1 MTPTQATTGGGAM
14 PIGVAAGA
22 PAAAVA
28 VPVAVT
34 FAASSVTPFP
44 LKLLLLLLLLLH
56 CIVVILT
63 ALPACRLPIVPA
75 IFVVT
80 VVASRTGGSDATD
93 TAAFGLSAAVGE
105 RARPPLVVRPGLG
118 IGLSS
123 VRAEVASRTGVTA
136 AAPAAPAADCRLA
149 GLFRAHGTQNMA
161 ACSRIFV
168 T

>member
-44 LKLLLLLLLLLH
+44 LKLLLLH

-80 VVASRTGGSDATD
+80 VVASRTGGSDATG

-123 VRAEVASRTGVTA
+123 VCAEVASKTGVTA